1 MKEENGLLKIGVS
14 EFAID
19 QLGDIVF
26 VELVEK
32 GCSLQ
37 KGETF
42 GTIESVKAVE
52 EVYLPF
58 SGEVI
63 SVNEGVIDN
72 PEILQND
79 PIGEGWLVIIKPQSN
94 FLLSE
99 LMNSIIRDRSTGCFI
114 IGPKNITAKINETF
128 LVKLSTAIAHLIGVP
143 NHDAMAGKYYARFH
157 VKHEDSS
164 DSYLR
169 KAYRN
174 MDLHTD
180 AVSYT
185 HLTLPTKRI
194 V

>member
-1 MKEENGLLKIGVS
+1 MTDIFYTKDHEWIKVNGNEGVVGITSYAS
-14 EFAID
+14 E

-32 GCSLQ
+32 GTNLQ

-79 PIGEGWLVIIKPQSN
+79 PIGDGWLLIIKSESN
-94 FLLSE
+94 VLLDE
-99 LMNSIIRDRSTGCFI
+99 LMNSDEYKS
-114 IGPKNITAKINETF
+114 K
-128 LVKLSTAIAHLIGVP
+128 VVP
-143 NHDAMAGKYYARFH
+143 N
-157 VKHEDSS
+157 
-164 DSYLR
+164 
-169 KAYRN
+169 
-174 MDLHTD
+174 
-180 AVSYT
+180 
-185 HLTLPTKRI
+185 
-194 V
+194 

>member
-1 MKEENGLLKIGVS
+1 MSYQFPDNLNYADTHEYVLEENGLLKIGVS

-26 VELVEK
+26 VELAKE
-32 GCSLQ
+32 GSNLQ

-79 PIGEGWLVIIKPQSN
+79 PIGDGWLVIIKPESN
-94 FLLSE
+94 ISLDE
-99 LMNSIIRDRSTGCFI
+99 LMKSDEYKS
-114 IGPKNITAKINETF
+114 K
-128 LVKLSTAIAHLIGVP
+128 VVP
-143 NHDAMAGKYYARFH
+143 N
-157 VKHEDSS
+157 
-164 DSYLR
+164 
-169 KAYRN
+169 
-174 MDLHTD
+174 
-180 AVSYT
+180 
-185 HLTLPTKRI
+185 
-194 V
+194 

>member
-1 MKEENGLLKIGVS
+1 MSYKFPDFLKYADTHEYVKEENGLLKIGVS

-32 GCSLQ
+32 GSYLQ

-63 SVNEGVIDN
+63 SVNEVVIDN

-79 PIGEGWLVIIKPQSN
+79 PIGDGWLIIIKPESN
-94 FLLSE
+94 FSFDQ
-99 LMNSIIRDRSTGCFI
+99 LMNSDEYKS
-114 IGPKNITAKINETF
+114 K
-128 LVKLSTAIAHLIGVP
+128 VVP
-143 NHDAMAGKYYARFH
+143 N
-157 VKHEDSS
+157 
-164 DSYLR
+164 
-169 KAYRN
+169 
-174 MDLHTD
+174 
-180 AVSYT
+180 
-185 HLTLPTKRI
+185 
-194 V
+194 